1 MKGTLATPPR
11 SAGNPSELDFQG
23 REPELS
29 VDRTGG
35 APLRELAFRATDG
48 LEISLLWNAAAGGLA
63 VSVHD
68 TRSGDVFEVP
78 APRDRALEVFYHP
91 YAYAARHGIEYSVPA
106 LEPEDSHV

>member
-1 MKGTLATPPR
+1 MRGILATPPR
-11 SAGNPSELDFQG
+11 SAGNRSELDVEG
-23 REPELS
+23 REPDLG
-29 VDRTGG
+29 VAPTGE

-48 LEISLLWNAAAGGLA
+48 LEISLLWNAVAGGLA
-63 VSVHD
+63 VSVQD

-106 LEPEDSHV
+106 LQPDSHV